1 MRSLGQLVAGV
12 AHELNNP
19 ISFVSANVE
28 HLRDYTQ
35 RLERA
40 LDAYA
45 DAPWPP
51 EARAGFEAMC
61 RELRIDQVL
70 ADLPSLLADC
80 EEGAR
85 RTKRIVN
92 DLRTFSR
99 SEGRETWR
107 STDLHVG
114 IESTLALLN
123 HRFQDR
129 ITVHRDF
136 GDLPEVECLPGQLN
150 QVFMNLLANAADAMG
165 KRPGNIWI
173 STKVSA
179 REATLQSPE
188 PAVVIEIRDD
198 GPGMTADIRSRI
210 FEPFFTTKDVGQGTG
225 LGLSISYAI
234 VQSHGGTLGVESSP
248 GAGTTFTI
256 VLPVRR
262 SASQPNPDAA

>member
-1 MRSLGQLVAGV
+1 MR
-12 AHELNNP
+12 
-19 ISFVSANVE
+19 
-28 HLRDYTQ
+28 
-35 RLERA
+35 
-40 LDAYA
+40 
-45 DAPWPP
+45 
-51 EARAGFEAMC
+51 

-99 SEGRETWR
+99 SERRETWR
-107 STDLHVG
+107 RTDLHVG

-123 HRFQDR
+123 HRFQDG

-136 GDLPEVECLPGQLN
+136 GQLPEVECAPGQLN
-150 QVFMNLLANAADAMG
+150 QVFMNLLVNAADALG
-165 KRPGNIWI
+165 KNTGNIWI
-173 STKVSA
+173 SSRLVDGGAGAGAS
-179 REATLQSPE
+179 E
-188 PAVVIEIRDD
+188 PAVAIAIRDD
-198 GPGMTADIRSRI
+198 GPGMAADIRGRV
-210 FEPFFTTKDVGQGTG
+210 FEPFFTTKEVGQGTG

-256 VLPVRR
+256 VLPVRQP
-262 SASQPNPDAA
+262 ASQGSLAEASNVKR